1 MDNGNLISVRE
12 SSTEFLSKGK
22 VLHLYGPP
30 KSGKSTLSATI
41 AFELAKHDLL
51 VSIISTE
58 RPIEIRMESMIEA
71 EGGYS
76 RELLETISTSDIF
89 TFDDLIQTII
99 HDLPTIELEMDVLI
113 IDSLTSSYRSHADP
127 ISLTLLRKALSI
139 LQSLAINRN
148 IAVMYTNQVASTMT
162 ANNDFR
168 PVASAST
175 RSYSDTTTRLTR
187 RSNESTE
194 ITFEDLNGEELE
206 VLESFTITA
215 LGIEEFEQLF
225 QVLE

>member
-12 SSTEFLSKGK
+12 SNTEFLCKGK

-41 AFELAKHDLL
+41 AFELAKHDLA

-58 RPIEIRMESMIEA
+58 RPIEIRMQSMIEA
-71 EGGYS
+71 ESGYT
-76 RELLETISTSDIF
+76 RKLLETISTSDIF
-89 TFDDLIQTII
+89 TFDDLIHTLI
-99 HDLPTIELEMDVLI
+99 HDLPTIELEMDMII
-113 IDSLTSSYRSHADP
+113 IDSLTSAYRQHADP
-127 ISLTLLRKALSI
+127 ISLTLLRKALSS

-148 IAVMYTNQVASTMT
+148 IAVMYTNQVASTMKS
-162 ANNDFR
+162 NNDFR

-175 RSYSDTTTRLTR
+175 RSYSDITTRLTR
-187 RSNESTE
+187 KSNESTE

-206 VLESFTITA
+206 VLEPFTITA
-215 LGIEEFEQLF
+215 LGIEEFDQLF

>member
-1 MDNGNLISVRE
+1 MDNGHLISVRE
-12 SSTEFLSKGK
+12 SSTEFISKGK

-41 AFELAKHDLL
+41 AFELAKHDLF

-58 RPIEIRMESMIEA
+58 RPIEIRMQSMIEA
-71 EGGYS
+71 EGGYT

-89 TFDDLIQTII
+89 TFDDLIQTLI

-113 IDSLTSSYRSHADP
+113 IDSLTSAYRPHADP
-127 ISLTLLRKALSI
+127 ISLTMLRKALSS
-139 LQSLAINRN
+139 LQSLAINRK
-148 IAVMYTNQVASTMT
+148 IAVMYTNQVASTMNST
-162 ANNDFR
+162 NDFR

-175 RSYSDTTTRLTR
+175 RSYSDITTRLTR
-187 RSNESTE
+187 KSNESTE
-194 ITFEDLNGEELE
+194 ITFEDLNGDELE
-206 VLESFTITA
+206 VLEPFTITA
-215 LGIEEFEQLF
+215 LGIEEFDQLF

>member
-41 AFELAKHDLL
+41 AFELAKHDLQ

-58 RPIEIRMESMIEA
+58 RPIEIRMESMIKA

-89 TFDDLIQTII
+89 TFDDLIQTLI
-99 HDLPTIELEMDVLI
+99 HDLPTIELEMDLLI
-113 IDSLTSSYRSHADP
+113 IDSLTSSYRQHADP
-127 ISLTLLRKALSI
+127 ISLTLLRKALST

-162 ANNDFR
+162 TNNDFR

-175 RSYSDTTTRLTR
+175 RSYSDITTRLTR

-206 VLESFTITA
+206 VLEPFTITA